1 MSKAKRRGHPWEQVP
16 ARIPRPVGRG
26 GKEASNKISG
36 YAHARHRRTAP
47 GQIPYTNRADN
58 NPEYMVRRIGQVVV
72 VSLETVKLVTE
83 LAALS
88 IDQV

>member
-1 MSKAKRRGHPWEQVP
+1 M
-16 ARIPRPVGRG
+16 
-26 GKEASNKISG
+26 KEATNKISG
-36 YAHARHRRTAP
+36 YAYARHRRTAP
-47 GQIPYTNRADN
+47 GQIPYTNRVVND
-58 NPEYMVRRIGQVVV
+58 PEYLVRRIGQVVV